1 MGYPAGWGEQTLG
14 AEIQKY
20 VAGEAT
26 WAEVEEVAKAKWAEE
41 RE

>member
-20 VAGEAT
+20 VAGDAS
-26 WAEVEEVAKAKWAEE
+26 WDEVVKSAQDKWADE
-41 RE
+41 RK